1 VVKVFGYSI
10 LAVKIIP
17 ALTGGVLV
25 YLAAMTAREMN
36 GGLFAQLL
44 AAGGLICSILFLRAF
59 SLFQPVFLDIFFWTL
74 SFYLIIRYIRTDQ
87 AKYLYYFGIAVGFG
101 ILNKYNILFL
111 VTALCCILPFTR
123 YSKLFIAKE
132 FYISILFALLIA
144 LPNIIWQFAHQ
155 LPVLN
160 HLGELRHSQL
170 EKMSAATFMSEQ
182 ILMMFP
188 ATLIALPGMFYL
200 LFATQLNRFRLLA
213 YVMLIVLILYIFLQG
228 KSYYSAGIYPLL
240 ISAGAVF
247 YERYLRNNL
256 YRVLFSAILVL
267 LTWFILPMGIGSK
280 SPEKLVIYFDKMAR
294 VTKNDA
300 VRRYEN
306 NRYHPLP
313 QDYADMLGWDE
324 LAAATHNAWL
334 QVEHKDQCIIYA
346 ENYGQ
351 AGAVTILGKKY
362 NLPEAIS
369 FSDNYRYWI
378 PETFGSEITELIYI
392 NDEPG
397 KDIKMLFENIRE
409 IGGVENPL
417 AREFGTK
424 VYLCTKPKSSFN
436 MFWKTTVQNL
446 SH

>member
-1 VVKVFGYSI
+1 
-10 LAVKIIP
+10 
-17 ALTGGVLV
+17 
-25 YLAAMTAREMN
+25 
-36 GGLFAQLL
+36 
-44 AAGGLICSILFLRAF
+44 
-59 SLFQPVFLDIFFWTL
+59 
-74 SFYLIIRYIRTDQ
+74 
-87 AKYLYYFGIAVGFG
+87 
-101 ILNKYNILFL
+101 
-111 VTALCCILPFTR
+111 
-123 YSKLFIAKE
+123 
-132 FYISILFALLIA
+132 
-144 LPNIIWQFAHQ
+144 
-155 LPVLN
+155 
-160 HLGELRHSQL
+160 
-170 EKMSAATFMSEQ
+170 
-182 ILMMFP
+182 
-188 ATLIALPGMFYL
+188 
-200 LFATQLNRFRLLA
+200 
-213 YVMLIVLILYIFLQG
+213 
-228 KSYYSAGIYPLL
+228 
-240 ISAGAVF
+240 
-247 YERYLRNNL
+247 
-256 YRVLFSAILVL
+256 
-267 LTWFILPMGIGSK
+267 
-280 SPEKLVIYFDKMAR
+280 MAR

-306 NRYHPLP
+306 NRYNPLP